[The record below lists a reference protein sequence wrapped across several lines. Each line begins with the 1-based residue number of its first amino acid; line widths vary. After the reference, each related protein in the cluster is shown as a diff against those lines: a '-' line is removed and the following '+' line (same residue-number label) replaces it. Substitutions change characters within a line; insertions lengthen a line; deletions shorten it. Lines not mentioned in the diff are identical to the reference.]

1 MSVVEIRRKKLW
13 KKRTL
18 QHFIKYFQFLL
29 KLTKN
34 VTEMAIG
41 RHWQAVS

>member
-1 MSVVEIRRKKLW
+1 ME
-13 KKRTL
+13 KRTL
-18 QHFIKYFQFLL
+18 QHFIKYFQLLL

-34 VTEMAIG
+34 VAEIAIG